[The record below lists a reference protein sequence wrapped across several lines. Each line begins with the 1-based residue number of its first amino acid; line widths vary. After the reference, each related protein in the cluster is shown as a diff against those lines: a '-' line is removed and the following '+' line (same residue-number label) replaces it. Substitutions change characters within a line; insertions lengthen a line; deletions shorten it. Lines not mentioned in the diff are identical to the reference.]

1 MSLISKQKYK
11 KELTYLMFILPGI
24 LIYVIGMF
32 LPIIKGVGYSLTD
45 WDGLSE
51 TSKFIGI
58 SNYLDA
64 FKDSR
69 VLYSF
74 WFTLKFTFWNT
85 IIQNI
90 FALAFAIAL
99 DSKIKGKKL
108 LRTIIYIPA
117 LLSPILVGYIWN
129 RLFTDVLPSLN
140 SILHTNFNFSLLS
153 NPDTVLSGLV
163 IINNWQWI
171 GYWMVVYLAALQS
184 VPIELYEAIEI
195 DGGGALKKFCY
206 VTLPMIAPAITICIV
221 SISTGSFKLFDLV
234 VTATKRGGP
243 GHASES
249 MILLIYNMAFGV
261 GRPSYASAISMIFLG
276 CLMIFAVFQLKYFR
290 KKEIQL

>member
-1 MSLISKQKYK
+1 MSLLSKEKYK
-11 KELTYLMFILPGI
+11 KEITYLLFLLPGF
-24 LIYVIGMF
+24 LIYLIGMI
-32 LPIIKGVGYSLTD
+32 LPIIKGLNYSLTD

-51 TSKFIGI
+51 TLNFIGLA
-58 SNYLDA
+58 NYVDA

-85 IIQNI
+85 IIQNV
-90 FALAFAIAL
+90 FALGFALAL
-99 DSKIKGKKL
+99 DSKIRGKKL

-140 SILHTNFNFSLLS
+140 SILHTNLNFSLLS
-153 NPDTVLSGLV
+153 SPDTVLPGLV

-184 VPIELYEAIEI
+184 VPLELYEAIEI
-195 DGGGALKKFCY
+195 DGGGYFEKFKH

-261 GRPSYASAISMIFLG
+261 GRPAYASAISMIFLG
-276 CLMIFAVFQLKYFR
+276 CLMVFALFQVKYFK